1 MQEKQMQAI
10 RSILTHELRPAMGC
24 TEPIAVAYTAA
35 LARNLLGTMPKHMIV
50 RCSGNIVKNVKG
62 VTVPNSGGQKGIDTA
77 AIMGMLSGRSDMEL
91 EVLSGCPVDTK
102 ENIVLACD
110 IVRGKGVRRVFVS
123 LGRDGM
129 YYRGPE
135 GGIWGVSRP
144 FDGMVN
150 ATGAGDA
157 SMAGIIYA
165 TRQGYA
171 ADEILA
177 FGTGAGMVAIASS
190 DTISREMSPAAIE
203 TMVKEYIK

>member
-1 MQEKQMQAI
+1 
-10 RSILTHELRPAMGC
+10 
-24 TEPIAVAYTAA
+24 
-35 LARNLLGTMPKHMIV
+35 
-50 RCSGNIVKNVKG
+50 
-62 VTVPNSGGQKGIDTA
+62 
-77 AIMGMLSGRSDMEL
+77 
-91 EVLSGCPVDTK
+91 
-102 ENIVLACD
+102 
-110 IVRGKGVRRVFVS
+110 
-123 LGRDGM
+123 M

-177 FGTGAGMVAIASS
+177 FGMGAGMVAHRVKRHHQPG
-190 DTISREMSPAAIE
+190 DVSRCD
-203 TMVKEYIK
+203 

>member
-1 MQEKQMQAI
+1 MQGADVVTCDPCMGEKTLLQLLDLCKPSQVVCVDPVSCAYA
-10 RSILTHELRPAMGC
+10 RV
-24 TEPIAVAYTAA
+24 VAPLIGRFHTA
-35 LARNLLGTMPKHMIV
+35 K
-50 RCSGNIVKNVKG
+50 
-62 VTVPNSGGQKGIDTA
+62 PN
-77 AIMGMLSGRSDMEL
+77 RMEL

-110 IVRGKGVRRVFVS
+110 ILRGKGVRRVFVS

-177 FGTGAGMVAIASS
+177 FGMGAGMVAIASS

>member
-1 MQEKQMQAI
+1 MEAFAAELE
-10 RSILTHELRPAMGC
+10 SIL
-24 TEPIAVAYTAA
+24 
-35 LARNLLGTMPKHMIV
+35 
-50 RCSGNIVKNVKG
+50 
-62 VTVPNSGGQKGIDTA
+62 
-77 AIMGMLSGRSDMEL
+77 
-91 EVLSGCPVDTK
+91 
-102 ENIVLACD
+102 
-110 IVRGKGVRRVFVS
+110 RGKGVRRVFVS

-177 FGTGAGMVAIASS
+177 FGMGAGMVAIASS